1 MQDQSINILKENTM
15 TTAAIRTSE
24 RTRPFATF
32 DAAVPFVG
40 RALLTVIFLASVV
53 GKLQSPA
60 GTIGYIASAGLPFPE
75 VAYALAVLIEL
86 VGGLALL
93 VGYRTRIAAG
103 ALAIYTLVAA
113 IGFHSNLADL
123 NQFIHFFKNIAI
135 TGGLLQVVAFGAGAF
150 SLDAYRRG
158 KI

>member
-1 MQDQSINILKENTM
+1 M
-15 TTAAIRTSE
+15 TTAAIRVSE
-24 RTRPFATF
+24 RVQPSTTF
-32 DAAVPFVG
+32 DAVIPFVG
-40 RALLTVIFLASVV
+40 RVLLSVIFLFSVV

-86 VGGLALL
+86 VGGLGLL

-103 ALAIYTLVAA
+103 ALALFSLAA
-113 IGFHSNLADL
+113 AAGFHSNLADL
-123 NQFIHFFKNIAI
+123 NQFIHFFKNVAM

-150 SLDAYRRG
+150 SIDAYLRG
-158 KI
+158 R

>member
-1 MQDQSINILKENTM
+1 MN
-15 TTAAIRTSE
+15 TAATRVSE
-24 RTRPFATF
+24 RAHPSATF
-32 DAAVPFVG
+32 DAVIPFVG
-40 RALLTVIFLASVV
+40 RALLSAIFLFSVV
-53 GKLQSPA
+53 GKLQAPA

-123 NQFIHFFKNIAI
+123 NQFIHFFKNVAM
-135 TGGLLQVVAFGAGAF
+135 TGGLLQVVGFGAGAF
-150 SLDAYRRG
+150 SIDAYLRG
-158 KI
+158 R